1 MCGFPGGSV
10 VKNLPANVGDTGSI
24 PRRRKWQPTPV
35 FLHVKSHGQ
44 RTLTGYSPRGCQR
57 VRHELVTKQQQE
69 LAWCDHTTHSLKNYI
84 GCMTLQLFRVCLNG
98 ITRGI
103 ESLNTLVSLLKKKKK
118 CNLRRQAG
126 EHSDYST
133 LKPKGKKKKKC
144 FPIIPY
150 ITSKD

>member
-1 MCGFPGGSV
+1 M
-10 VKNLPANVGDTGSI
+10 VKNLPNNVGDTGSI
-24 PRRRKWQPTPV
+24 PWRRKWQPTPV

-44 RTLTGYSPRGCQR
+44 RSLTGYSPRGCQR

-69 LAWCDHTTHSLKNYI
+69 LAWCDHTTHSLKNCI
-84 GCMTLQLFRVCLNG
+84 GCMTLQLFRACLNG

-103 ESLNTLVSLLKKKKK
+103 ESLNTLVSLLKKKMQSKK
-118 CNLRRQAG
+118 TGWRTLRLLCTATKR
-126 EHSDYST
+126 
-133 LKPKGKKKKKC
+133 LKKKC